1 MSSEIS
7 YIVTSKGDILSVVVP
22 YDLWQRLE
30 PEAQKLIAASEQPA
44 LKPEPLADFETLME
58 YWDFRYPYSPAV
70 TCPACGKS
78 TDDWR
83 NDPEHPFWLTNA
95 TIGGLLVFHC
105 QHCGATV
112 RQKHFTDHV
121 AIEFN

>member
-7 YIVTSKGDILSVVVP
+7 YIVTDKGEILSVVVP
-22 YDLWQRLE
+22 YELWQRLE
-30 PEAQKLIAASEQPA
+30 PAAQKLLSDDTHPL
-44 LKPEPLADFETLME
+44 LKPEPIAEFEMLMQ

-70 TCPACGKS
+70 SCPACGAS

-83 NDPEHPFWLTNA
+83 NDPDHPFWLTSANL
-95 TIGGLLVFHC
+95 GGLLVFHC
-105 QHCGATV
+105 QHCGASV

-121 AIEFN
+121 AVEFN

>member
-1 MSSEIS
+1 MSSDIS
-7 YIVTSKGDILSVVVP
+7 YIVTDKGDILSVVVP

-30 PEAQKLIAASEQPA
+30 PEAKKLLAASEKPA
-44 LKPEPLADFETLME
+44 LRPEPMADFETLME

-83 NDPEHPFWLTNA
+83 NDPEHPFWLKNA
-95 TIGGLLVFHC
+95 TLGGLLVFHC
-105 QHCGATV
+105 QHCGASV

-121 AIEFN
+121 AVEFN